1 MTAAAVNGVSRLS
14 SVAFWDSRMIPLA
27 LSCWSRRAG
36 VPLLWGDTC
45 QPGTGGTPGVGWLC
59 PAALDTPIH
68 PGTRA
73 PCQSLKPSAPALLV
87 QHQGHTPAL
96 GQHPS
101 LGFSVPR
108 KVPADGPGCPALGWG
123 WDGHNP
129 GNPLPWSLNTGSPG
143 WTSGAPCNRESV
155 TRNLCLGNGTKP
167 HVPHNRGVG
176 GQLRSSA
183 GAGSHQVDLNLG
195 AVELFSA
202 CPCTQKGKEQ
212 TCLKSWQ
219 RLVFQRGLKL
229 LEDKAWSS
237 LGCLWCW
244 HMLAS
249 RNKVLSCPQHLPF

>member
-1 MTAAAVNGVSRLS
+1 MPVPEAISPCPSGATPGPHS
-14 SVAFWDSRMIPLA
+14 SPGPTSQPWLLCPQEGA
-27 LSCWSRRAG
+27 CWWPWLPCSW
-36 VPLLWGDTC
+36 L
-45 QPGTGGTPGVGWLC
+45 GVGWAQ
-59 PAALDTPIH
+59 P
-68 PGTRA
+68 
-73 PCQSLKPSAPALLV
+73 
-87 QHQGHTPAL
+87 
-96 GQHPS
+96 
-101 LGFSVPR
+101 
-108 KVPADGPGCPALGWG
+108 W
-123 WDGHNP
+123 
-129 GNPLPWSLNTGSPG
+129 NPLPWSLNTGSPG

-176 GQLRSSA
+176 AQLRSSA